1 MKPPS
6 AGPGRGATLTLAAL
20 GVVFGD
26 IGTNPLFTLKVCF
39 SDFTG
44 LQPTPANVLGILSLV
59 FWVLIVVVTLKYMTV
74 MMRADNQGEG
84 GVLALMSLVVRRAG
98 VGDGQRSL
106 LLTLGLAGA
115 ALFYGDCLITPAM
128 SVLSAVEGLDVVTPA
143 FGPVIVPLSL
153 AVLGLL
159 FAVQR
164 FGTARVG
171 GLFGPVMLLWF
182 AVIALLGGA
191 QLAER
196 PGVLAALSPRHAL
209 DFVLEQRLVAFITIG
224 AITLA
229 ITGAE
234 ALYADMGHFGR
245 APIRR
250 AWLAIAL
257 PALLLN
263 YFGQGALLLA
273 EPGAT
278 DNPFFKM
285 APAWSLYPLVALATA
300 ATVIASQ
307 ATISGAFSMAQQAAL
322 LGLSPRLRVVHT
334 SASAF
339 GQIYVP
345 AINWLQ
351 LAGVV
356 ALVLTFRTSSNL
368 AAAYGMAVTAT
379 MLVTTILVFV
389 LARRVWNW
397 GWPLAIA
404 VLGSL
409 ALIDSL
415 LVSANALKFVE
426 GGWVPVT
433 VAAAVFTAM
442 WVWHRGRDAV
452 AALESEDALSV
463 DQFVAHID
471 PSRLHRPQGTAVYL
485 TPHRDTV
492 PSCLLHNLKH
502 NHVLHRYVVL
512 LTIEI
517 TGAPHVPAG
526 ERATMASVGKGVHRV
541 TLRYGFME
549 QPDVPRDLEPLGEHG
564 LPLDPMRTSYFIGRS
579 RLVAAR
585 QPRLPRWQEKVFLAL
600 SKAASAA
607 ADFFGLPANR
617 VVELGS
623 RIEI

>member
-1 MKPPS
+1 VEPTS
-6 AGPGRGATLTLAAL
+6 AGRGRGATLTLAAL

-26 IGTNPLFTLKVCF
+26 IGTNPLFTIKVCF

-44 LQPTPANVLGILSLV
+44 LQPTPVNVLGILSLI

-98 VGDGQRSL
+98 VSNGYRTAFL
-106 LLTLGLAGA
+106 MLGLAGA

-128 SVLSAVEGLDVVTPA
+128 SVLSAIEGLDVVTPA
-143 FGPVIVPLSL
+143 FGPAIVPLSL
-153 AVLGLL
+153 TVLVLL

-164 FGTARVG
+164 FGTAKVG
-171 GLFGPVMLLWF
+171 GLFGPVMLAWF
-182 AVIALLGGA
+182 VVIAALGAGQLLDKP
-191 QLAER
+191 E
-196 PGVLAALSPRHAL
+196 VLAALSPSHAL
-209 DFVLEQRLVAFITIG
+209 RFMGEQRLVAFITIG

-263 YFGQGALLLA
+263 YFGQGALLLV
-273 EPGAT
+273 EPSAT

-322 LGLSPRLRVVHT
+322 LGLSPRLRIVHT

-356 ALVLTFRTSSNL
+356 ALVLTFKSSSNL

-389 LARRVWNW
+389 LARRVWKW
-397 GWPLAIA
+397 SWPLAIA

-426 GGWVPVT
+426 GGWVPVL
-433 VAAAVFTAM
+433 VAVAVFLVM
-442 WVWHRGRDAV
+442 WIWHQGRDAV
-452 AALESEDALSV
+452 TALESEEALDV
-463 DQFVAHID
+463 GRFVASID
-471 PSRLHRPQGTAVYL
+471 PAHLHRPQGTAVYL
-485 TPHRDTV
+485 TPHADIV

-502 NHVLHRYVVL
+502 NHVLHQHLVL
-512 LTIEI
+512 
-517 TGAPHVPAG
+517 PS
-526 ERATMASVGKGVHRV
+526 RA
-541 TLRYGFME
+541 
-549 QPDVPRDLEPLGEHG
+549 
-564 LPLDPMRTSYFIGRS
+564 DP
-579 RLVAAR
+579 
-585 QPRLPRWQEKVFLAL
+585 
-600 SKAASAA
+600 
-607 ADFFGLPANR
+607 
-617 VVELGS
+617 
-623 RIEI
+623 